1 MTSICLLQ
9 VLSTT
14 VAEAFL
20 YENNPHTKE
29 TERFVC
35 IFDKFFDLM
44 NTRNTKEFV
53 LMRKPNLAPYANTP
67 ESEERLKVHC
77 MHKWQLS

>member
-1 MTSICLLQ
+1 MLLQ

-14 VAEAFL
+14 VAKVFL

-29 TERFVC
+29 TEIFVC

-53 LMRKPNLAPYANTP
+53 LKHKPNLANTP
-67 ESEERLKVHC
+67 ESEEGLKVHC
-77 MHKWQLS
+77 MHKWQ